1 MTSSLSLPDPS
12 DWAAKAAQWAQQR
25 QIQEQYFQQLTQWQQ
40 QMAPQEQ
47 APPPEQVPNLGQPIQ
62 PLISSAQPQ
71 PQAIFQQQQQQY
83 VTQAQPAALNMNVPH
98 HQVEP
103 QQAPPSHRTQ
113 PVGHQQAPPSHRTQP
128 VGHQQA
134 PPSHHTQ
141 PVGHQQEE
149 EPGDFDHLPRGEKFQ
164 GEPPQQ
170 QQQEFHLR
178 GNFGHRPTFRPRG
191 GSEFPF
197 RDPHGDGP
205 PRPRGQH
212 VFESHERAPPPH
224 HWEKAERPPRV
235 GSERDFGA
243 VHRSDNRRPLPPTEE
258 MFRDKHDIK
267 GFHPMKEFQSG
278 GSPMAGFE
286 ELEGGGDDEF
296 EEHQTMEDYRDG
308 RMKSRWDSEEQG
320 EQYEEQSGDYE
331 EQHEQYEQQGE
342 GYEECSER
350 YEQGGKQY
358 PLHGERYEQRG
369 EQYPHHGERYEQRG
383 EQYPLHG
390 ERYEQRGEQY
400 PHLGE
405 RYEQRG
411 KQYPHHGE
419 RYEQQDEQ
427 YEDHGERYN
436 EQSERYVR
444 QGGQYGERKEKDGY
458 RNKPELGQFKQEVSQ
473 HDTEGEWLYGHQEQG
488 QQRGSEAHVD
498 RSRGKHLYEGE
509 HQYQRGQTGRSQ
521 YQEPF
526 VRQETK
532 HEPNEGLQFGRTSVK
547 AEATLSSLRKD
558 TAFIPGLGGF
568 EKEET
573 ASPMAPHAGTKEE
586 AKAATQTL
594 SNNPTNQ
601 MIESLGKIVSQLQ
614 TLQGLTSSL
623 QLLQALPKGQQE
635 AVKAAAE
642 RMRETDG
649 GGRGGGGS
657 GGQQTEREL
666 SEETKRKVAALLASE
681 SDSDGEQVYTH
692 VDTNACTQI
701 HTSRGRGGQ
710 VQCMFIYTTCE
721 CIHMSRRGKEEE
733 GRC

>member
-1 MTSSLSLPDPS
+1 M
-12 DWAAKAAQWAQQR
+12 
-25 QIQEQYFQQLTQWQQ
+25 
-40 QMAPQEQ
+40 
-47 APPPEQVPNLGQPIQ
+47 
-62 PLISSAQPQ
+62 
-71 PQAIFQQQQQQY
+71 
-83 VTQAQPAALNMNVPH
+83 
-98 HQVEP
+98 
-103 QQAPPSHRTQ
+103 
-113 PVGHQQAPPSHRTQP
+113 
-128 VGHQQA
+128 
-134 PPSHHTQ
+134 
-141 PVGHQQEE
+141 
-149 EPGDFDHLPRGEKFQ
+149 
-164 GEPPQQ
+164 
-170 QQQEFHLR
+170 
-178 GNFGHRPTFRPRG
+178 
-191 GSEFPF
+191 
-197 RDPHGDGP
+197 
-205 PRPRGQH
+205 
-212 VFESHERAPPPH
+212 
-224 HWEKAERPPRV
+224 
-235 GSERDFGA
+235 
-243 VHRSDNRRPLPPTEE
+243 
-258 MFRDKHDIK
+258 
-267 GFHPMKEFQSG
+267 
-278 GSPMAGFE
+278 
-286 ELEGGGDDEF
+286 
-296 EEHQTMEDYRDG
+296 
-308 RMKSRWDSEEQG
+308 
-320 EQYEEQSGDYE
+320 
-331 EQHEQYEQQGE
+331 
-342 GYEECSER
+342 
-350 YEQGGKQY
+350 
-358 PLHGERYEQRG
+358 
-369 EQYPHHGERYEQRG
+369 
-383 EQYPLHG
+383 
-390 ERYEQRGEQY
+390 
-400 PHLGE
+400 
-405 RYEQRG
+405 
-411 KQYPHHGE
+411 
-419 RYEQQDEQ
+419 
-427 YEDHGERYN
+427 
-436 EQSERYVR
+436 R

-509 HQYQRGQTGRSQ
+509 HQYQRGQTGRGQ

-649 GGRGGGGS
+649 GGGGGGGGS